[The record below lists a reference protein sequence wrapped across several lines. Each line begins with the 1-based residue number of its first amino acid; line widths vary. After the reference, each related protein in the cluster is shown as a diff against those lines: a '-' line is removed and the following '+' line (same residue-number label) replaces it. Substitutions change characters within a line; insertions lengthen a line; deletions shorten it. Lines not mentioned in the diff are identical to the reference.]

1 MIGNLTY
8 EEMDSIIK
16 LLEISTSNLK
26 KIVEFY
32 KNKVETG
39 TMKIERFNMELDNY
53 ITYLKNSNK
62 INKDADIALTRI
74 KELNS

>member
-8 EEMDSIIK
+8 EEMDSIIN

-26 KIVEFY
+26 KIVQFY

-39 TMKIERFNMELDNY
+39 TMKMERFNMELENY
-53 ITYLKNSNK
+53 ITYLKNSSK